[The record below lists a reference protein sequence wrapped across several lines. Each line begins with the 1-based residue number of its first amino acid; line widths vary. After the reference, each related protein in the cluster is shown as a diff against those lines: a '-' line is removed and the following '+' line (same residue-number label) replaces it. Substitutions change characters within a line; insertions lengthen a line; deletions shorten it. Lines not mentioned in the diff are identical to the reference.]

1 MTPTLPLAPLSVL
14 MKKPLCNTQ
23 NAAVGKFGP
32 FRFSIHFFFFL
43 TGSVVAVVFKIGTII
58 QGQQELWGL
67 FAALK
72 WNAIQM
78 ESREQIVFSTARK

>member
-1 MTPTLPLAPLSVL
+1 MQQWESFVHLDSLY
-14 MKKPLCNTQ
+14 
-23 NAAVGKFGP
+23 
-32 FRFSIHFFFFL
+32 IFFFSFL
-43 TGSVVAVVFKIGTII
+43 TGFVAAVVFKIGTII

-78 ESREQIVFSTARK
+78 ASREQIVFSKARN